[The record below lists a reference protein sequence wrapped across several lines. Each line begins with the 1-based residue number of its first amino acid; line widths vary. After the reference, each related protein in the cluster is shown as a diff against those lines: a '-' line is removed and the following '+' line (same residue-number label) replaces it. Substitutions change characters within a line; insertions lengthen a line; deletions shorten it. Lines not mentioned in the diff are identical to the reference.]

1 MTSTSYDVDLTPF
14 SAAILVL
21 YSALRE
27 ICIPVR
33 LESFTVDVPL
43 DVLATF
49 CFSLLY
55 LKIRCAFLILLCSW
69 RQDGGFVVW
78 MLLHVLPLAGG
89 LAPFE
94 FMRACSKVLLQL
106 FLIELAQFL

>member
-14 SAAILVL
+14 SAAIWF